1 MSTLLIY
8 AIKSAILLILLFVP
22 GIFLMFKEKM
32 FRFNRMTLLAILMLS
47 LMLPL
52 CNFSRLSM
60 DNMPAVQAIEQ
71 GLIQAGI
78 PVDVASP
85 LPPLSLESDG
95 ERPFPWF
102 YVVSILY
109 GIGVMTILCIRL
121 REVLSMGLIIR
132 RGSIWAKE
140 EDGIRIY
147 CHAENVAPFS
157 WLRNIVISEA
167 DYKENGR
174 EIILHE
180 KAHILY
186 HHSADILLLTLV
198 EAVQWWNPFVYLLG
212 MYLRDV
218 HEYEADDYVLRQGIS
233 CHTYSELVIR
243 KAVGANSY
251 TFANN
256 FNHSLTKKRISMML
270 KTNSKRSQ
278 RSRVLYVL
286 PMIALALSAF
296 ATPEFKTA
304 SNLIEQTVKPTS
316 NTFTLKGKVPS
327 VFNVAYFLVY
337 IWDDYTLKEMPKPV
351 DVLTVRNGKFEY
363 TTTLDQ
369 PYSGMLKAVKKDGT
383 KGEYYI
389 EFLFVPGEECEIFVK
404 GEGFNEFTLSGSKFY
419 RDWEAFAQ
427 FYEKAK
433 KKAIALG
440 GAGDEEYFASIADYN
455 RRHKGEEGSLMY
467 QCMWLANSNMD
478 FSMFDDIQGGR
489 FKRYIQHR
497 KIQYGKETVIDIH
510 IDSEDK
516 LSCGINHAKPEP
528 INPKDLMELL
538 SKYSGESTVI
548 NFSSDK
554 ELDNMEHVIR
564 EASRKNEHLRINYE
578 VKPKNN

>member
-1 MSTLLIY
+1 MSAFLIY

-32 FRFNRMTLLAILMLS
+32 FRFNRMTLLAILVLS
-47 LMLPL
+47 LVLPL

-60 DNMPAVQAIEQ
+60 DNMSAVQAIEQ

-186 HHSADILLLTLV
+186 RHSADILLLTLV

-233 CHTYSELVIR
+233 CHAYSELVIR

-256 FNHSLTKKRISMML
+256 FNHSLTKKRISMMH
-270 KTNSKRSQ
+270 KANSKRSR

-419 RDWEAFAQ
+419 RDWEAFGK

-433 KKAIALG
+433 KKAIALN

-467 QCMWLANSNMD
+467 QCMWLANSNMN
-478 FSMFDDIQGGR
+478 FSIFDDIQGGR